1 MASEWFRAFFA
12 KKPLLHR
19 SSGDMVGYSHSKTTP
34 SPKGKRWLE
43 VELEVELETSQPL
56 LVDSEKPL
64 LQTGAFHAIYCRH
77 TKGVNT
83 NVRTGQG
90 R

>member
-1 MASEWFRAFFA
+1 MKWLQNGSGLSFA

-43 VELEVELETSQPL
+43 VELETSQPL
-56 LVDSEKPL
+56 LVDSENHFYKPAL
-64 LQTGAFHAIYCRH
+64 SMRYTADTR
-77 TKGVNT
+77 KE
-83 NVRTGQG
+83 
-90 R
+90 

>member
-1 MASEWFRAFFA
+1 MKWLQNGSGLSFA
-12 KKPLLHR
+12 EKPLLHR
-19 SSGDMVGYSHSKTTP
+19 PSGDMVGYSHSKTTP

-43 VELEVELETSQPL
+43 AEPETSQPL